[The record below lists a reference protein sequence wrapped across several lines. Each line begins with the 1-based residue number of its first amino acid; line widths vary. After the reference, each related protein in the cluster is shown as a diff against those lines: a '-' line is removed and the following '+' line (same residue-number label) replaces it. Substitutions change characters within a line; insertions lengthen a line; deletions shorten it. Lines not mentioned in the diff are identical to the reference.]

1 MTREIYRSAAL
12 AKLSSPD
19 QLDQLVD
26 VIRPRYWTALM
37 GVAVLL
43 VAAVVWGFVG
53 RLSTK
58 AEGRGAVVR
67 AGNLM
72 TVASLTGGQVT
83 DLRVKLGDSVQAGQV
98 VARVGQPE
106 LAEKLRAARAQLEGM
121 QRQLALRLDTRQ
133 AASRLEQE
141 SLRRQKEALQQR
153 AAAIRQQLAEVNAQ
167 IPAYEDLLR
176 RGLVARQSLTGM
188 IEKRAEL
195 DNSLSTLQSQLVQ
208 VESEVF
214 KSQAAVQDLQRETER
229 QIEDQALSVRL
240 LEGQFSLHSEVRSPY
255 AGQVTDV
262 QAPVGAL
269 TQAGGPVLTLQPEAD
284 ELEIVAFLPAQR
296 AKEIQ
301 PGMAAQVVPA
311 MVKVEEFGFLVGEV
325 RSVSD
330 FPSTD
335 ANILRVFQNNA
346 LAQAVAGG
354 PVHEVRIS
362 LRRRASTRSGYEW
375 SSKEGAP
382 VTLTPA
388 TLCTVKIIT
397 REQAPV
403 TLVVPGLRSLMGG
416 VW

>member
-1 MTREIYRSAAL
+1 MSRDIFRSAAL

-19 QLDQLVD
+19 QLDQLVE
-26 VIRPRYWTALM
+26 VIRPRYWTALA

-43 VAAVVWGFVG
+43 LAAVVWGFSG

-83 DLRVKLGDSVQAGQV
+83 DMRVQVGDSVRAGQV

-106 LAEKLRAARAQLEGM
+106 LVEKLRAARAQLEGL
-121 QRQLALRLDTRQ
+121 QRQLAQRVESRQ
-133 AASRLEQE
+133 ASSRLEQA
-141 SLRRQKEALQQR
+141 SYQRQQHALAQR
-153 AAAIRQQLAEVNAQ
+153 DSAIRQQLAEVNAQ

-176 RGLVARQSLTGM
+176 RGLVARQNLTAM

-195 DNSLSTLQSQLVQ
+195 DHALSTLQSQRVQ
-208 VESEVF
+208 LDAEVF
-214 KSQAAVQDLQRETER
+214 KSQAAVLDLQREVER
-229 QIEDQALSVRL
+229 QLEEQALSVRL
-240 LEGQFSLHSEVRSPY
+240 LEGQLALHSEVRSPY

-269 TQAGGPVLTLQPEAD
+269 AQAGAPMLTLQPEAD

-301 PGMAAQVVPA
+301 PGMAAQVIPA

-354 PVHEVRIS
+354 AVHEVRIG
-362 LRRRASTRSGYEW
+362 LKRRADTRSGYAW
-375 SSKEGAP
+375 SSRDGAP

-388 TLCTVKIIT
+388 TLCTVKVIT

-403 TLVVPGLRSLMGG
+403 TLVIPGLRSLLGG
-416 VW
+416 GW